1 LIKNISMSYLV
12 NFKIGN
18 FRGFDH
24 LEIEGLSK
32 INVFLGKNNSGKT
45 SILEALFLLVGM
57 SNPLLPETINRIR
70 GINLNSPKQLKYL
83 FHDLKFAN
91 NPSFYGSFDDTSERW
106 LNLMP
111 RYQKRLDSDGST
123 NKESSDDLSLIS
135 ATNQTPDING
145 LDLNYSSKKRH
156 EPKKSFTSS
165 LILNLP
171 EIGSRVNKEYI
182 ENLHGVF
189 LHANTKE
196 NNTLARYAQ
205 IVKNK
210 QGDLIL
216 KTLQSFDNRIESI
229 QPLPDGIF
237 FGIKG
242 INELIPSHIIGD
254 GMRKFL
260 NIITAI
266 AEAKNS
272 IIFIDEI
279 ENGLHYSAHKLLW
292 ENIISMTEIFN
303 TQLFIT
309 THNLETLSC
318 LKQALE
324 VKQYEKMQNFVKVF
338 TLTQTSKSGFK
349 SYRYSYEAFK
359 EAIEKETELRS

>member
-1 LIKNISMSYLV
+1 MSYLV
-12 NFKIGN
+12 DFKIDN
-18 FRGFDH
+18 FRGFNQ
-24 LEIEGLSK
+24 LQIEGLSK
-32 INVFLGKNNSGKT
+32 INLFLGKNNSGKT
-45 SILEALFLLVGM
+45 SLLEALFLLIGM

-70 GINLNSPKQLKYL
+70 GINLNTPQQLKYL

-91 NPSFYGSFDDTSERW
+91 NPNFYGSFDDTSERW
-106 LNLMP
+106 LKVIP
-111 RYQKRLDSDGST
+111 RYQKRLDSDAST
-123 NKESSDDLSLIS
+123 NKESTDDLSMIS
-135 ATNQTPDING
+135 ATNQTLDING

-156 EPKKSFTSS
+156 EQKKTFTSS
-165 LILNLP
+165 LMLNLP
-171 EIGSRVNKEYI
+171 NISSRINKEYV

-196 NNTLARYAQ
+196 NNTLARYSQ

-210 QGDLIL
+210 QDDIIL
-216 KTLQSFDNRIESI
+216 KTLQSFDKRIESI
-229 QPLPDGIF
+229 HPLPDGIF

-242 INELIPSHIIGD
+242 INELVPSHIIGD

-266 AEAKNS
+266 AETKNS

-279 ENGLHYSAHKLLW
+279 ENGLHFSAHKLLW
-292 ENIISMTEIFN
+292 ESIINMAEIFN

-309 THNLETLSC
+309 THNLETLTC

-324 VKQYEKMQNFVKVF
+324 LKQYEKMQEFVKVF
-338 TLTQTSKSGFK
+338 TLTDTSKSGFK
-349 SYRYSYEAFK
+349 AYRYSFDAFK
-359 EAIEKETELRS
+359 EAIDKETELRS